1 MRSSFSQTI
10 FNRPLW
16 LYVSDPVKLR
26 FIVFGSLLTFLAVWF
41 GVNIHSFGRLIELYA
56 RQRFNLGLDYA
67 MGVIWWIILAGV
79 IMMFA
84 PEPRR
89 MLLVAWTAKFVV
101 VLILMLFFEQRYGLD
116 GYHYFQLKLTGSHW
130 MYEGYDWRNDSMI
143 PSLRP
148 TAQLGGSVVGPGI
161 GTENSLRFALILA
174 TVMGTYYHAMKV
186 GCAFIGLM
194 AIWLFY
200 RAATIALGR
209 PAPGLFYLLAFFP
222 SVIFWSSILGKDPL
236 QLFFLS
242 LYAYGGASWLAKGR
256 LSGFW
261 YISLGLFG
269 SYLLRPWVA
278 LLASGALA
286 LGTLL
291 GRCRIWQIV
300 LLLTVFIPAGVVGGG
315 ELRHHLSF
323 ETLSVELFSTYLQTF
338 AEGFRA
344 ESGRKGVAEV
354 PEGSGADLPDLTGE
368 SPGGAVPLILFSGLF
383 RPLPFDI
390 TNFSTAIAAME
401 NSVVLSLAVVA
412 LFRMRF
418 VYLREPLLIWTGL
431 YILTWALLYGLIV
444 LANFGAGARYKLQV
458 WPFMI
463 LVLVTLCWREGRK
476 WLDSRARGEKSMP
489 SP

>member
-300 LLLTVFIPAGVVGGG
+300 LLLTVFIPAGVVGGASFATTSD
-315 ELRHHLSF
+315 LRRSAWSYSQRICKPLP
-323 ETLSVELFSTYLQTF
+323 
-338 AEGFRA
+338 RA
-344 ESGRKGVAEV
+344 FGQSPGARGLPKCPRGVAQ
-354 PEGSGADLPDLTGE
+354 
-368 SPGGAVPLILFSGLF
+368 IF
-383 RPLPFDI
+383 R
-390 TNFSTAIAAME
+390 T
-401 NSVVLSLAVVA
+401 
-412 LFRMRF
+412 
-418 VYLREPLLIWTGL
+418 
-431 YILTWALLYGLIV
+431 
-444 LANFGAGARYKLQV
+444 
-458 WPFMI
+458 
-463 LVLVTLCWREGRK
+463 
-476 WLDSRARGEKSMP
+476 
-489 SP
+489 